1 MNLSDGTETAWLVNN
16 MGPFG
21 ADALFN
27 GTLTGHTANVDNR
40 NIIVK
45 DITTNDPRNNSE
57 YRCVIKS
64 QGTSTTLNESD
75 PTFLYVAGELAV
87 CDYLA
92 TMYS

>member
-1 MNLSDGTETAWLVNN
+1 MPYSMA
-16 MGPFG
+16 
-21 ADALFN
+21 
-27 GTLTGHTANVDNR
+27 LTGHTANVKNG

-57 YRCVIKS
+57 YRCVIKL

-87 CDYLA
+87 CNYLA
-92 TMYS
+92 TYYV